1 MVRISGF
8 YDFLRLNGGAARMLL
23 MALVAVSAVSVQ
35 AQPPETIRKTSNA
48 VSPEMLSASF
58 ADVAKRVEP
67 AVVSIDTK
75 GRMPEVTIRGDQED
89 RSRDLEDFIRRN
101 LPPRPSYAVGSG
113 FVVDPDGYI
122 LTNYHVVK
130 DAERITVKLEDGSQ
144 FVAKVTGADEET
156 DLAVLKIEAGRS
168 LPYISF
174 GNSDAAQI
182 GDWVLAIGSP
192 FGLVRTVTAG
202 IISQTNRATPEGNP
216 FQKFLQTD
224 AAINRGNSGGPLV
237 DMNSRVIGVNSQIA
251 TSTGD
256 YNGIGF
262 ALPSNEAEYVYLQ
275 IRSYGKVKRGYLGV
289 YLDSV
294 GKEFADVYGLKEA
307 KGAVITSV
315 RNPQGAAANAGLI
328 ENDIILTVDGK
339 EVINAQD
346 LIGKIASI
354 APGQAVSVGIMRE
367 AGPNLVAKTLTVRL
381 DERPGVDIAADD
393 DPVPQKL
400 GVKETKNEA
409 PFGLSLEAHLADS
422 GSDDNFKGRKGVII
436 TRIDPGSFISEER
449 SSAGDPVLGRG
460 DLIERINRKPV
471 SSLAEFKKV
480 VDKLEPG
487 DSVVLHVSSYDSRS
501 GRSVPRIVQFTV
513 K

>member
-1 MVRISGF
+1 
-8 YDFLRLNGGAARMLL
+8 MLL

-35 AQPPETIRKTSNA
+35 AQPPDTIRKTSGTTA
-48 VSPEMLSASF
+48 PELLSGSF
-58 ADVAKRVEP
+58 ADVARRVEP

-101 LPPRPSYAVGSG
+101 LPPRPSYSVGSG
-113 FVVDPDGYI
+113 FVVAPEGYV

-130 DAERITVKLEDGSQ
+130 DAERITVKLQDGDE
-144 FVAKVTGADEET
+144 FIAKVVGADEET
-156 DLAVLKIEAGRS
+156 DLAVLKIDSGKS

-192 FGLVRTVTAG
+192 FGLARTVTAG

-216 FQKFLQTD
+216 FQQFIQTD

-237 DMNSRVIGVNSQIA
+237 DMNGRVIGVNSQIA

-262 ALPSNEAEYVYLQ
+262 ALPSNEAAYVYQQ
-275 IRSYGKVKRGYLGV
+275 IRSFGKVKRGYLGV

-294 GKEFADVYGLKEA
+294 GKEFAEVYGLKAA

-315 RNPQGAAANAGLI
+315 RNPDGAAAKAGLT

-339 EVINAQD
+339 EVVNAQD
-346 LIGKIASI
+346 LIGKIAST
-354 APGQAVSVGIMRE
+354 APGQAVSVGILRE
-367 AGPNLVAKTLTVRL
+367 TGEKLVAKTLTVRL
-381 DERPGVDIAADD
+381 DERPGVDIAMEENPA
-393 DPVPQKL
+393 PRNL
-400 GVKETKNEA
+400 GAKETRSEN
-409 PFGLSLEAHLADS
+409 PFGLTLEVYTGEAEGDS
-422 GSDDNFKGRKGVII
+422 NFKGRKGLLV
-436 TRIDPGSFISEER
+436 TRIDPSSFIAEEKT
-449 SSAGDPVLGRG
+449 STGGPALTRG

-471 SSLAEFKKV
+471 GSLAAFRQA
-480 VDKLEPG
+480 VDGLAAG
-487 DSVVLHVSSYDSRS
+487 DPVVLHVSSFDRSS
-501 GRSVPRIVQFTV
+501 GRAIPRIVQFTV